1 MLYTYSIEKLTG
13 LQGIIINN
21 IESNEKE
28 VHIHCELERK
38 PHKCP
43 NCGCVTDCVHDY
55 RVQVIKDIPSFGKF
69 VYIHLSK
76 RRYRC
81 KCGKRFAEDNNFL
94 AKYQRYTTRF
104 IIYIIELLRNTTSFT
119 QIARENNTSVTKVM
133 RIFDMIFYSLNELP
147 RTVAID
153 EFKGNTGGEKY
164 NCIITDPENR
174 VILDILPT
182 RKMYDLIKYFKKF
195 PKENRMEVELFVSD
209 MWKTYSNVSGTWLKN
224 ATQVVDKYHWIRQII
239 WAFERVRKEEQK
251 KFPKS
256 ERKYFKHSRKL
267 LLKRFDKLNDEQKQ
281 QVNIMLYKSAN
292 LNIAHWFKEDFLKIL
307 DCNDREEAKKRM
319 SEWIDSALD
328 SGIEHLEKCAKT
340 MLNWLNGILNSFL
353 TPITNGFTEG
363 CNNKIKVL
371 KRNAYGYQNFNRFRN
386 RILHMFSLQKQK
398 QVIA

>member
-28 VHIHCELERK
+28 VHIYYELERK

-55 RVQVIKDIPSFGKF
+55 RVQVIKDIPCFGKF
-69 VYIHLSK
+69 VYIHLRK

-81 KCGKRFAEDNNFL
+81 KCGKGLLKIIIFL
-94 AKYQRYTTRF
+94 LNTKDIQQDLS
-104 IIYIIELLRNTTSFT
+104 YIIELLRNTTSFT

-133 RIFDMIFYSLNELP
+133 CIFDMIFYSLNELP
-147 RTVAID
+147 VAID

-174 VILDILPT
+174 VVLDILPT
-182 RKMYDLIKYFKKF
+182 RKMYDLIKYFKEF

-209 MWKTYSNVSGTWLKN
+209 MWKIYFKVSETWLKN

-292 LNIAHWFKEDFLKIL
+292 LNIAHWFKEDFLKML

-328 SGIEHLEKCAKT
+328 SGIAHLEKCAKT
-340 MLNWLNGILNSFL
+340 MLNWLNGTLNSFL
-353 TPITNGFTEG
+353 TPITNGFTEC

-386 RILHMFSLQKQK
+386 RILHMFSLQK
-398 QVIA
+398 

>member
-1 MLYTYSIEKLTG
+1 
-13 LQGIIINN
+13 
-21 IESNEKE
+21 
-28 VHIHCELERK
+28 
-38 PHKCP
+38 
-43 NCGCVTDCVHDY
+43 
-55 RVQVIKDIPSFGKF
+55 
-69 VYIHLSK
+69 
-76 RRYRC
+76 
-81 KCGKRFAEDNNFL
+81 
-94 AKYQRYTTRF
+94 
-104 IIYIIELLRNTTSFT
+104 
-119 QIARENNTSVTKVM
+119 
-133 RIFDMIFYSLNELP
+133 
-147 RTVAID
+147 
-153 EFKGNTGGEKY
+153 
-164 NCIITDPENR
+164 
-174 VILDILPT
+174 
-182 RKMYDLIKYFKKF
+182 MYDLIKYFKEF

-209 MWKTYSNVSGTWLKN
+209 MWKTYFKVSETWLKN

-256 ERKYFKHSRKL
+256 ERKYFKHSRRL
-267 LLKRFDKLNDEQKQ
+267 LLKRFDELNDEQKQ

-319 SEWIDSALD
+319 SEWINPALD
-328 SGIEHLEKCAKT
+328 SGIAHLEKCAKT

>member
-21 IESNEKE
+21 IESNKKE

-55 RVQVIKDIPSFGKF
+55 RVQVIKDIPNFGKF
-69 VYIHLSK
+69 VYIYLRK

-81 KCGKRFAEDNNFL
+81 KCRKRFAEDNNFL

-164 NCIITDPENR
+164 NCIITNPENR
-174 VILDILPT
+174 VVLDILPT
-182 RKMYDLIKYFKKF
+182 RKMYDLIKYFKEF

-209 MWKTYSNVSGTWLKN
+209 MWKTYFKVSETWLKN

-267 LLKRFDKLNDEQKQ
+267 LLKRFDELNDEQKQ

-328 SGIEHLEKCAKT
+328 SGIEHLEKCSKT

>member
-1 MLYTYSIEKLTG
+1 MLYTYFIEKLTG
-13 LQGIIINN
+13 MQGIIINN

-28 VHIHCELERK
+28 VHIHCELKRK

-69 VYIHLSK
+69 VYIHLRK

-81 KCGKRFAEDNNFL
+81 KCGKRFAEDDNFL

-104 IIYIIELLRNTTSFT
+104 IIYIIELLRNTISFT
-119 QIARENNTSVTKVM
+119 QIARENNTSVTEVM

-164 NCIITDPENR
+164 NCIITGP
-174 VILDILPT
+174 
-182 RKMYDLIKYFKKF
+182 
-195 PKENRMEVELFVSD
+195 ENRMEVELFVSD

-267 LLKRFDKLNDEQKQ
+267 LLKRFDELNDEQKQ

-328 SGIEHLEKCAKT
+328 SGIAHLEKCAKT

-353 TPITNGFTEG
+353 TPVTNGFTEG

>member
-1 MLYTYSIEKLTG
+1 MLYTYFIEKLTG
-13 LQGIIINN
+13 LQGLIINN

-55 RVQVIKDIPSFGKF
+55 RVQVIKDIPGFGKF
-69 VYIHLSK
+69 VYIHLRK

-153 EFKGNTGGEKY
+153 EFKGNTGGERY

-174 VILDILPT
+174 VVLDILPT
-182 RKMYDLIKYFKKF
+182 RKMYDLIKYFKEF

-209 MWKTYSNVSGTWLKN
+209 MWKTYFKVSETWLKN

-267 LLKRFDKLNDEQKQ
+267 LLKRFDELNDEQKQ

-307 DCNDREEAKKRM
+307 DCNNREEAKKRM

>member
-1 MLYTYSIEKLTG
+1 MLYTYFIEKLTG

-28 VHIHCELERK
+28 VHIHFELERK

-55 RVQVIKDIPSFGKF
+55 RVQVIKDIPCFGKF
-69 VYIHLSK
+69 VYIHLRK

-81 KCGKRFAEDNNFL
+81 KCGKRFAEDNNFI

-174 VILDILPT
+174 VVLDILPT
-182 RKMYDLIKYFKKF
+182 RKMYDLIKYFKEF
-195 PKENRMEVELFVSD
+195 PKENRMEVDLFVSD

-267 LLKRFDKLNDEQKQ
+267 LLKRFDELNDEQKQ

>member
-1 MLYTYSIEKLTG
+1 MLYTYFIEKLTG

-28 VHIHCELERK
+28 VHIHCELKRK

-55 RVQVIKDIPSFGKF
+55 RVQVIKDIPCFGKF
-69 VYIHLSK
+69 VYIHLRK

-81 KCGKRFAEDNNFL
+81 KCGKRFAEDNNFI

-153 EFKGNTGGEKY
+153 EFKGNTGKEKY

-174 VILDILPT
+174 VVLDILPT
-182 RKMYDLIKYFKKF
+182 RKMYDLIKYFKEF

-209 MWKTYSNVSGTWLKN
+209 MWKTYFKVSETWLKN

-267 LLKRFDKLNDEQKQ
+267 LLKRFDELNDEQKQ

-292 LNIAHWFKEDFLKIL
+292 LNIAHWFKEDFFKIL

-328 SGIEHLEKCAKT
+328 SRIEHLEKCAKT